1 MKIRS
6 AQIGIKKNENTHFQV
21 FTAT

>member
-6 AQIGIKKNENTHFQV
+6 AQIGIKKNKNPHFQG
-21 FTAT
+21 FMAT